1 MTSAAGAPPISCSGS
16 VGSSCGPRPVPV
28 RRHRPSPQAGPRR
41 GDLER
46 LGRGWAAATTPTPKR
61 SPRAWPHCPQPPGHR
76 LAARRGR
83 VDQRGA
89 PTLTWHFD
97 QTALEREQATDGW
110 YGLLTNLDPAHA
122 DAAGVLARYQGQEV
136 VERRYGAFKGPLAVA
151 PMFVQSNR
159 RIQALSP

>member
-1 MTSAAGAPPISCSGS
+1 MTSAAGAPPMSCSGLS
-16 VGSSCGPRPVPV
+16 GLGVVLGPCRCAATARAPKLD
-28 RRHRPSPQAGPRR
+28 RAAATWS
-41 GDLER
+41 
-46 LGRGWAAATTPTPKR
+46 GWAAAGQPPL
-61 SPRAWPHCPQPPGHR
+61 PRRPSGRRAPGHHCPQPPGHR

-110 YGLLTNLDPAHA
+110 YGLLTNLDPGHA